1 MMTFERFRPEQR
13 EEYQQY
19 LTFASHRGA
28 GFSFANLYMWGHQR
42 AAVRDGF
49 LVMFSHF
56 DGHTMYPFPAGQGNV
71 KPVLDAILA
80 DAQKRGIPCRITGLS
95 ASERE
100 LLEELYPGA
109 FRFHCDRD
117 SFDYVYDINDLA
129 DLKGKKFQPKR
140 NHVNRFLAE
149 HPDASVKPLEEGD
162 IPECRALTDKWFDDR
177 LAEDPHSDLQMERMA
192 LNRAYRNFRAL
203 GLEGLGLYV
212 DGKMVAMTMGS
223 FLSEDTM
230 DIHFE
235 KGDSAYPTSY
245 AVINRAFARY
255 LREKYPNLKYLNR
268 EDDMGKPGLR
278 KAKLSYQPHH
288 MVGKCWAHYAG
299 EEFND

>member
-1 MMTFERFRPEQR
+1 MITFQKFCPGQR
-13 EEYQQY
+13 EEYNRY
-19 LTFASHRGA
+19 LCRASHRGA

-42 AAVRDGF
+42 FAVQGGF
-49 LVMFSHF
+49 LIIFSHF
-56 DGHTMYPFPAGQGNV
+56 DGHTMYPFPAGEGDV

-80 DAQKRGIPCRITGLS
+80 DAKERGIPCRITGLS
-95 ASERE
+95 ESEKE
-100 LLEELYPGA
+100 LLEGLYPGA

-129 DLKGKKFQPKR
+129 ELRGKKFQPKR

-149 HPDASVKPLEEGD
+149 HPDAVVKPLDEENL
-162 IPECRALTDKWFDDR
+162 PEAKTLTDRWFAER
-177 LAEDPHSDLQMERMA
+177 LAEDPYADVQMERMA
-192 LNRAYRNFRAL
+192 LERAYHRFREL
-203 GLEGLGLYV
+203 GLEGLALYA

-223 FLSEDTM
+223 FLDEQTM

-235 KGDSAYPTSY
+235 KGDSAYPGSY
-245 AVINRAFARY
+245 PVINRAFARH

-278 KAKLSYQPHH
+278 QAKLSYQPHH
-288 MVGKCWAHYAG
+288 LVEKCWAHYAG
-299 EEFND
+299 EEFDD